1 MRLESIAGAIVE
13 PAMRPI
19 ASLFLAAALLGGP
32 AVAQPKAKSK
42 PPAAAQRPP
51 ASSWSFSFKSGRGRL
66 GVNATDMTEELRDY
80 FGAPKNAG
88 VLVQRVEPGTPAAK
102 AGLRVGDVITRVG
115 GEPVESPSDVSR
127 ALADKKNG
135 ELVPVSVVRG
145 RRTLQLQ
152 AKLDSDPPAD
162 SGMDFDFSF
171 EGFGDLFKGMGPG
184 NSKQFFKQW
193 QWKWPSDGKDDAPA
207 DPDRIEKRMKELE
220 KRFQELQKQ
229 QQRSPAKTKA

>member
-1 MRLESIAGAIVE
+1 
-13 PAMRPI
+13 MRPI
-19 ASLFLAAALLGGP
+19 ASLVLAAALLAGP
-32 AVAQPKAKSK
+32 AVAQPKAKPK
-42 PPAAAQRPP
+42 APPAAAKPPP

-102 AGLRVGDVITRVG
+102 AGLKVGDVITRVG
-115 GEPVESPSDVSR
+115 GQAVESPSDVSA
-127 ALADKKNG
+127 ALADKKAG
-135 ELVPVSVVRG
+135 ELVPVTVVRG
-145 RRTLQLQ
+145 KRALQLQ

-171 EGFGDLFKGMGPG
+171 EGFGDLFKGMSPG
-184 NSKQFFKQW
+184 GSKQFFKQW
-193 QWKWPSDGKDDAPA
+193 QWKWPNDGKDDAPA

-220 KRFQELQKQ
+220 KRFQDMEKKQ
-229 QQRSPAKTKA
+229 QKPPAKTKA